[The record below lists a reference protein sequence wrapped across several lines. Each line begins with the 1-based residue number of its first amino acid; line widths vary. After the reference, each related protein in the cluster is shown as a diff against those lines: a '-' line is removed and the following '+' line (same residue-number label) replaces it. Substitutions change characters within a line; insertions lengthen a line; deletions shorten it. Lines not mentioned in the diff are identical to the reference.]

1 MLLSI
6 FGDEM
11 SDAMAR
17 DVITVCDLLYVGLVD
32 DGLGCGGS

>member
-17 DVITVCDLLYVGLVD
+17 DVITVCDLCRTRRRWSWV
-32 DGLGCGGS
+32 

>member
-17 DVITVCDLLYVGLVD
+17 DVITVCGLRRTRR
-32 DGLGCGGS
+32 